1 VTSND
6 FWKNLPDD
14 QREQLNT
21 IIQEVSAQ
29 RNAESTKV
37 NLANKS
43 NIIEAGGVVR
53 SLSAEQR
60 QEWVT
65 ALQPVWKK
73 FEKDIGSD
81 LIDAALASNQQ

>member
-1 VTSND
+1 M
-6 FWKNLPDD
+6 
-14 QREQLNT
+14 
-21 IIQEVSAQ
+21 
-29 RNAESTKV
+29 
-37 NLANKS
+37 NLANKN

-53 SLSAEQR
+53 TLTPEQR

-81 LIDAALASNQQ
+81 LINAALASNQ

>member
-1 VTSND
+1 
-6 FWKNLPDD
+6 
-14 QREQLNT
+14 
-21 IIQEVSAQ
+21 
-29 RNAESTKV
+29 NAESTKV
-37 NLANKS
+37 NLANKN

-53 SLSAEQR
+53 TLTPEQR

-81 LIDAALASNQQ
+81 LIEAALASNQK